1 MNKYEE
7 EKEKRCADA
16 RKGWVTRRKN
26 IKKLKE
32 SEEE

>member
-7 EKEKRCADA
+7 EKRCADA